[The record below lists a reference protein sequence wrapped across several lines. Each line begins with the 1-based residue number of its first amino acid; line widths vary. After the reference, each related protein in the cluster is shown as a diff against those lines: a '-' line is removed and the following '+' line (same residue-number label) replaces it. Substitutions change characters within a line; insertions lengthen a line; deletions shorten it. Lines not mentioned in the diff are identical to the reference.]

1 MTSRIACV
9 LAVAVVAC
17 VSIASHGQTAPRVPT
32 LGLLTGADATSPTN
46 NAFRQAMQDLGWVDG
61 RNIRIEHRHS
71 DGHAERLPQL
81 ARELVAMRVDV
92 IAAGPTPPAIAAS
105 QATTSIPIV
114 MLGAAEPVSLGLV
127 RSLARPGGNVTGI
140 SWSVNLEIIGKGLEL
155 LHEALPNAKVV
166 AILWNSSN
174 PAQGI
179 AVKEVQQFTATT
191 GLRLVLVDAP
201 TADDLDR
208 AFATMVKQRA
218 DAVLVVADALF
229 ATQRERIADLTTR
242 HRLPSMHGLAVN
254 VEAGGLI
261 YYGPD
266 LIAVYR
272 RSAYYADRILKGAK
286 PADLPVE
293 QPTKYDLV
301 VNLKTAKALGVS
313 VPRSLLL
320 RADRV
325 IE

>member
-1 MTSRIACV
+1 MNRLSSLLVAAAIAC
-9 LAVAVVAC
+9 AAMPAH
-17 VSIASHGQTAPRVPT
+17 AQTGGRMPT
-32 LGLLTGADATSPTN
+32 LGVLHGANAKAPAVD
-46 NAFRQAMQDLGWVDG
+46 AFRQALRDLGWVDG
-61 RNIRIEHRHS
+61 RNIRVVERYTEGRA
-71 DGHAERLPQL
+71 DRLPQL
-81 ARELVAMRVDV
+81 AEELVALRPDV

-105 QATTSIPIV
+105 KATASIPIV
-114 MLGAAEPVSLGLV
+114 MLGAAEPVPFGLV
-127 RSLARPGGNVTGI
+127 QSLAKPGRNVTGI
-140 SWSVNLEIIGKGLEL
+140 SWSVSLEIIGKGLEI
-155 LHEALPNAKVV
+155 LHEAVPDAKVV

-179 AVKEVQQFTATT
+179 AIKEVQPFAATT

-201 TADDLDR
+201 TASDFDR
-208 AFATMVKQRA
+208 AFATMAKEHA

-229 ATQRERIADLTTR
+229 AIHRTRIAELATR
-242 HRLPSMHGLAVN
+242 HRLPSMHGLATN
-254 VEAGGLI
+254 VDAGGLI

-272 RSAYYADRILKGAK
+272 RGAYYVDRILKGTK

-301 VNLKTAKALGVS
+301 VNLKTAKALGLS
-313 VPRSLLL
+313 VPRSVLL